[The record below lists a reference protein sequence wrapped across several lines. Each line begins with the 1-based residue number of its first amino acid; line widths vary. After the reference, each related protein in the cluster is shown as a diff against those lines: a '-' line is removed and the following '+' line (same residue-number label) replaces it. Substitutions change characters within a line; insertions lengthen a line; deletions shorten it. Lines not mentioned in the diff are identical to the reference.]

1 MEVIT
6 GSVVCGRGEGGRAD
20 PGQSLKPCSAL
31 CGTGRGLEEFARGPA
46 DRRGVSELGAYQ

>member
-1 MEVIT
+1 
-6 GSVVCGRGEGGRAD
+6 VCGRGEGGGAD